1 MKFAQISFQTKIFTF
16 LRAQHWFL
24 ILSLFRDRKDQH
36 PIKNDIQDVNAL
48 PLVYS

>member
-1 MKFAQISFQTKIFTF
+1 MKFAQISFQAKIFTF
-16 LRAQHWFL
+16 LRAQHWV
-24 ILSLFRDRKDQH
+24 LSLFRDRKDQH